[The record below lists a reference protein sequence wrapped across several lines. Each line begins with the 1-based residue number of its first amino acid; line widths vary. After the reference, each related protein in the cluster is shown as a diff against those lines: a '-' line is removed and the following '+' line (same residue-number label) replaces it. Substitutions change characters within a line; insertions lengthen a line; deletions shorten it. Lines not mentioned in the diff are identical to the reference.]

1 MSWVDDDDARVDAA
15 LRRDAG
21 LHAYGLGD
29 LDPFYRP
36 LSRFALGRGGAALV
50 LYRGFDPPPL
60 LLLARPADL
69 DHLRALVREVAPDLP
84 RRCYAHASPGALD
97 GVPLRRVVERGP
109 HLKMALPARAA
120 LRAAPLP
127 AAMAVIRLGAADLPR
142 VEALLAA
149 AHPGNAFE
157 PRSLAL
163 GACRGLADARGE
175 LVAMAGLHV
184 LSAARGVAALGNVA
198 TRPDLRGR
206 GLAAAATAA
215 VVRDLP
221 ASVEVVALNVAA
233 GNAPAIRCYERLG
246 FEVVAPYDEVEVELE
261 LEAIRVIEA

>member
-1 MSWVDDDDARVDAA
+1 MTWVDDDDGRVDAA
-15 LRRDAG
+15 LRADAA

-36 LSRFALGRGGAALV
+36 LSRFALRGRAVLV

-69 DHLRALVREVAPDLP
+69 DDLRALVRTVAPDLP
-84 RRCYAHASPGALD
+84 RRCYAHASPGALER
-97 GVPLRRVVERGP
+97 VPLRRGVEHGA
-109 HLKMALPARAA
+109 HLKMALPGRAA
-120 LRAAPLP
+120 LRPAPP
-127 AAMAVIRLGAADLPR
+127 PESMNIVPLGRDDLAR

-149 AHPGNAFE
+149 SHPANAFE

-163 GACRGLADARGE
+163 GAYRGVVDAHGD

-221 ASVEVVALNVAA
+221 ASVDVVALNVAA

-246 FEVVAPYDEVEVELE
+246 FEHVAPYDEVEVVVVE
-261 LEAIRVIEA
+261 